1 MWTSR
6 EPRPRKVTPPSPSY
20 MSKDQMANYLADLR
34 TNRTPRPGGARPQP
48 SHPTEPPR
56 SLAGRFSLDASSLQS
71 QPGKRPDHSRV
82 PSHVPSVGGLSISSR
97 YSTMSG
103 RGRDYYPDKPT
114 ATGPLKPSEVVPT
127 ATYMERGQRWMEKEE
142 AFSLRDAME
151 QMDVRDETGRETPDE
166 EGRIY
171 QAALD
176 EAAEL
181 VWQHQN
187 GGGEAPRPD
196 GPYRYR
202 PHLRKDSYAHARTAS
217 IGTYGNDIVATGL
230 RRDTGYRSVS
240 NSSSESEVN
249 SSSLRQS
256 SELSQT
262 TVGSTSH
269 GSQRRKTYGG
279 IGIGINTVAG
289 SRRKS
294 SRNRNISGEVNNPF
308 SADQIW
314 EEPGATTKRPNP
326 DMASQSRR
334 TLGSVTRNPAGERVP
349 VVVANGAVV
358 KPRDRVEI
366 YRNPPTQSH
375 NALYTTNSRAA
386 PREDDQVERKHG
398 VEVRSQDI
406 REATSM
412 RLKDRSARLPEP
424 TAVSD
429 SPGRPIV
436 SFETNWKP
444 PGDTTDAKSGR
455 QTTTTTPF
463 DRQQPQSLPGWKL
476 VDVPSILVP
485 GQRSPRVQPTTQP
498 PVQPPA
504 RPEIPAISIG
514 DDDGRPSSNSIPIIS
529 VPTIAVVDDTPGG
542 VSVPT
547 INIPTISVG
556 DDNEDASV
564 PNVPV
569 IVTPDDKPAANRPNS
584 SKSAGNSRA
593 LPNPSSRPLKQR
605 LNPKQRS
612 HWSPVPDARF
622 RGKTLCHECSFPIEG
637 RSVALAGISERFH
650 PQCFACFTCN
660 IALEAM
666 EISPEPEVARN
677 ARLDRIK
684 RRQGGEVIEE
694 APGETEEQDGDE
706 RLRFYCHLDWHEQFA
721 PRCKHCQ
728 TPILGDHI
736 VALGAH
742 WHYGHFF
749 CAECGDPFEHGMTHI
764 EKDGYAWCIKCQ
776 TQRTERRAPK
786 CRRCKKGVVGQYIQ
800 ALGGEWH
807 DECFRCAECKG
818 GFDDGQVFPRDDGSI
833 LCTSCRMIELKR

>member
-48 SHPTEPPR
+48 SHSTEPSR
-56 SLAGRFSLDASSLQS
+56 SLAGRFSLDASPLQP
-71 QPGKRPDHSRV
+71 QTAKQPDHNRV
-82 PSHVPSVGGLSISSR
+82 PSHVPSVSAFSMSSR
-97 YSTMSG
+97 YSAMSG
-103 RGRDYYPDKPT
+103 RGRDYYPNKPT

-127 ATYMERGQRWMEKEE
+127 DTYMERGQRWMEKEE

-151 QMDVRDETGRETPDE
+151 QMHVQDTPVQSTNDDES
-166 EGRIY
+166 RIY

-217 IGTYGNDIVATGL
+217 IGKYGNDIAATGM
-230 RRDTGYRSVS
+230 RRDAGYRSVS
-240 NSSSESEVN
+240 NSSNESEVYTT
-249 SSSLRQS
+249 SFRQS
-256 SELSQT
+256 SDLGQT
-262 TVGSTSH
+262 TLGSVNH

-279 IGIGINTVAG
+279 IGINTVAG
-289 SRRKS
+289 GRRKS
-294 SRNRNISGEVNNPF
+294 SMNRNISGEVNNPF
-308 SADQIW
+308 STTQIW
-314 EEPGATTKRPNP
+314 EEPGATTKRPSP

-334 TLGSVTRNPAGERVP
+334 TLGSVTQNPAGQRLPAVITQD
-349 VVVANGAVV
+349 VVM
-358 KPRDRVEI
+358 KPRERVEI
-366 YRNPPTQSH
+366 HRNPPSQSH
-375 NALYTTNSRAA
+375 NGLYTTNARSA
-386 PREDDQVERKHG
+386 PREDDQVERKNG
-398 VEVRSQDI
+398 VEVRGQDI

-412 RLKDRSARLPEP
+412 RLKDRSAKLPEP
-424 TAVSD
+424 SAVSD

-436 SFETNWKP
+436 SFDTNWKP
-444 PGDTTDAKSGR
+444 AGDTTDAKSGR
-455 QTTTTTPF
+455 QATATTTF
-463 DRQQPQSLPGWKL
+463 DRQQSQPHPDRKL

-485 GQRSPRVQPTTQP
+485 GQGSPRVQPRVKP
-498 PVQPPA
+498 PTRA
-504 RPEIPAISIG
+504 EIPTISIG
-514 DDDGRPSSNSIPIIS
+514 DDGGSPSKSSIPTINIPS
-529 VPTIAVVDDTPGG
+529 IAVEEETPSGR
-542 VSVPT
+542 SVPT

-556 DDNEDASV
+556 DDDEDASA
-564 PNVPV
+564 PGIPV
-569 IVTPDDKPAANRPNS
+569 IVAPDDKSPAKAS
-584 SKSAGNSRA
+584 GSKSSGNSRA
-593 LPNPSSRPLKQR
+593 LPNPASRHLKQR

-612 HWSPVPDARF
+612 HWSPAPDARF

-637 RSVALAGISERFH
+637 RFVALAGVSERFH
-650 PQCFACFTCN
+650 PQCFTCFTCN
-660 IALEAM
+660 ISLEAM

-677 ARLDRIK
+677 ARLERIK
-684 RRQGGEVIEE
+684 RRQAGEEVEE
-694 APGETEEQDGDE
+694 VPGETEEEDGDE

-721 PRCKHCQ
+721 PRCKHCK
-728 TPILGDHI
+728 TPILGEHV
-736 VALGAH
+736 VALGEH
-742 WHYGHFF
+742 WHNGHFF

-764 EKDGYAWCIKCQ
+764 EKDGYAWCINCQ
-776 TQRTERRAPK
+776 TKRTERRAPK
-786 CRRCKKGVVGQYIQ
+786 CKRCKKGVVGQYIQ

-807 DECFRCAECKG
+807 DECFRCAECQG